1 MVLYYKHS
9 LDWDRTL
16 SPSQRFICYLES
28 RLHNDGTIQTIKHDQ
43 FVGSGFQVS
52 TIMWNT
58 TVVTIF
64 EGSLGVSG
72 VASEPRN
79 GHSPSVADGPRSRN
93 LRRRIEMLGTWYIYM
108 WSLSSYL
115 GICGL
120 WGKNSVPPAFFLWVK
135 HRSGH
140 GQHSTAPES
149 LWATS
154 PLRHRLPLT
163 SY

>member
-93 LRRRIEMLGTWYIYM
+93 LRRRIEMLGTWYIY
-108 WSLSSYL
+108 
-115 GICGL
+115 ICGV
-120 WGKNSVPPAFFLWVK
+120 SVHTSESVVCGEKTQFHLPFSFGSSTAQDMGNTALLRN
-135 HRSGH
+135 RSGR
-140 GQHSTAPES
+140 
-149 LWATS
+149 
-154 PLRHRLPLT
+154 LRPCAIDCL
-163 SY
+163 